1 MKSISTY
8 SRISRLETRRMYQKA
23 IDEWKVSNLSLID
36 VSGTII
42 HQSGNKS
49 ELKISSKNK

>member
-1 MKSISTY
+1 M
-8 SRISRLETRRMYQKA
+8 ETRRMYQKA
-23 IDEWKVSNLSLID
+23 IDEWKVSKLSLID

-42 HQSGNKS
+42 PQSGNKS